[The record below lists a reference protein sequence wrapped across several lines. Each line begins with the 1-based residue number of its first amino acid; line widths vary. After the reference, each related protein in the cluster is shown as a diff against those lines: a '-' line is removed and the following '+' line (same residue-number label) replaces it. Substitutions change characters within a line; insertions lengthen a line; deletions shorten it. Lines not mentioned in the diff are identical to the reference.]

1 MDLWG
6 YWMISTRISVEFL
19 GKKEAL
25 SEDGE
30 DGFMGIFFVDI
41 LLPAN
46 ICESGR

>member
-1 MDLWG
+1 MS
-6 YWMISTRISVEFL
+6 YWMIPRTSVEFF

-25 SEDGE
+25 SEYGD

-41 LLPAN
+41 VLN